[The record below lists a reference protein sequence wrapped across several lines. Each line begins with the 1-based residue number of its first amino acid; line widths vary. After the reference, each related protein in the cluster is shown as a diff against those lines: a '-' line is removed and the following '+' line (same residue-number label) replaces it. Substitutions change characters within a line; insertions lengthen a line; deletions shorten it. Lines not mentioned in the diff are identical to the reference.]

1 MRGGAEELRQVLKT
15 SENHKTITRQNV
27 NTPIFQVYGA
37 IEKVGFKMKAYT
49 HSLETVDF
57 EEIKAL

>member
-1 MRGGAEELRQVLKT
+1 MT
-15 SENHKTITRQNV
+15 
-27 NTPIFQVYGA
+27 FQVYGA

-49 HSLETVDF
+49 HYMERVDF

>member
-1 MRGGAEELRQVLKT
+1 MEEQRNYVRFGNFWKP
-15 SENHKTITRQNV
+15 ENTYESKVYATM
-27 NTPIFQVYGA
+27 FQVYGA

-49 HSLETVDF
+49 HYMERVDF

>member
-1 MRGGAEELRQVLKT
+1 M
-15 SENHKTITRQNV
+15 
-27 NTPIFQVYGA
+27 FQVYGA

-49 HSLETVDF
+49 VTHYMERVDF